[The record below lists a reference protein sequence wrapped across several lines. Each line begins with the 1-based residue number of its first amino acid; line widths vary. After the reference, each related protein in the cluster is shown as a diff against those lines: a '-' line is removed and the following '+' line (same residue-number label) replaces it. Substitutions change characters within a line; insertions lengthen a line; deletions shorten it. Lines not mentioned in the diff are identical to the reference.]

1 MPYRLIVN
9 QPYQSA
15 ANVLAATFSF
25 VKVFDPNLLRLADHW
40 LVTPD
45 GIAIHDEY
53 YNHDLLIA
61 TEVADSDAKLDEPHC
76 FSVNGK
82 SYKLLTELPQS
93 RLDEILGVLGELYH
107 DRFIVTK
114 GRNVYRLLKFVPDEV
129 E

>member
-15 ANVLAATFSF
+15 ANVLAATFRF
-25 VKVFDPNLLRLADHW
+25 VKAFDPNMLRLADHW

-53 YNHDLLIA
+53 YNQDLLIA
-61 TEVADSDAKLDEPHC
+61 TEVAAADAKLDEPHC
-76 FSVNGK
+76 ISVNGK
-82 SYKLLTELPQS
+82 SYKLLTNLPQS
-93 RLDEILGVLGELYH
+93 RLDAILGVLGELYH
-107 DRFIVTK
+107 DRFIVTR
-114 GRNVYRLLKFVPDEV
+114 GRNVYRFLKYLPDEV

>member
-15 ANVLAATFSF
+15 ANVLAATFLF
-25 VKVFDPNLLRLADHW
+25 VKKFDPNLLRLADHW

-61 TEVADSDAKLDEPHC
+61 TEVAYSDAQLDEPHC

-82 SYKLLTELPQS
+82 SYQLLKDLTRSQ
-93 RLDEILGVLGELYH
+93 LDEILGVLGELYN

-114 GRNVYRLLKFVPDEV
+114 GRNVYRLLKYVPDEV